1 MNEKQ
6 KQTLELMREEGAR
19 ISTTKLVQ
27 KSYGRAKVYDVSVK
41 DGHTFI
47 GNNLVNHN
55 TCNFSNLYGGS
66 PQALADAAGISLS
79 DAKVIW
85 QGWWDGLSKIKL
97 WKSRQEKFAETN
109 GFVKTFFGRKIM
121 LADAQLQVPK
131 FGRNPEEKKL
141 ISKKNAA
148 FRQSINYPVQGCCR
162 YNTRVIT
169 NRGYLKI
176 GELYD
181 GIVKAETIWD
191 GEGWR
196 TFDVVNRGP
205 AKLAEI
211 ELKDGRIL
219 ECDERHEIFTHTVG
233 NTSKS
238 KITHIQDLKPGML
251 VCTPKRGVSIEFE
264 REFEPFTWEKPQTVH
279 RVSIENK
286 DQLELAWYWAGY
298 IMGDGYLFEGQS
310 RQEAVKGQY
319 LSIAFGYHEESK
331 ASELELWLASF
342 GLTSHRNDTKTSI
355 GRSFQVRCSSPAIIE
370 LFLWLGMVPN
380 ATSKTKRVPDRLFT
394 ETARNRQAFV
404 QGLWDSDGAK
414 PSRNLHLM
422 NLPLLQDVH
431 LLYDTLGYNGK
442 VSKLYKDGSSQLT
455 FRHTK
460 NGTSKFY
467 DPRYGRGTVR
477 EVRFFEEVEETYTL
491 AVHHENHRYF
501 SNGILSKN
509 TAADIMKIAMS
520 NVHAYI
526 KSRKL
531 ENDVRML
538 LTVHDEIVYEIRDDL
553 LPEVI
558 PEIVKLMCFE
568 IPGFQVP
575 LTCDIEL
582 SKDWGSVL
590 EYKKH
595 YENLGL
601 NISTPDEDKIMRE
614 PEIKRNINSISDTR
628 LSVAEQFK
636 IAVPLN
642 PAALSGDDL
651 ETFATQV
658 TRLSQIHPG
667 STQVVLEFSN
677 QKRVLL
683 PRKVDKRGFL
693 SAVQALIE
701 TTNG

>member
-66 PQALADAAGISLS
+66 PQALADAAGIPLS

-97 WKSRQEKFAETN
+97 WKSRQEKFAETS

-148 FRQSINYPVQGCCR
+148 FRQSINYPIQG
-162 YNTRVIT
+162 
-169 NRGYLKI
+169 
-176 GELYD
+176 
-181 GIVKAETIWD
+181 
-191 GEGWR
+191 
-196 TFDVVNRGP
+196 
-205 AKLAEI
+205 
-211 ELKDGRIL
+211 
-219 ECDERHEIFTHTVG
+219 
-233 NTSKS
+233 S
-238 KITHIQDLKPGML
+238 
-251 VCTPKRGVSIEFE
+251 
-264 REFEPFTWEKPQTVH
+264 
-279 RVSIENK
+279 
-286 DQLELAWYWAGY
+286 
-298 IMGDGYLFEGQS
+298 
-310 RQEAVKGQY
+310 
-319 LSIAFGYHEESK
+319 
-331 ASELELWLASF
+331 
-342 GLTSHRNDTKTSI
+342 
-355 GRSFQVRCSSPAIIE
+355 
-370 LFLWLGMVPN
+370 
-380 ATSKTKRVPDRLFT
+380 
-394 ETARNRQAFV
+394 
-404 QGLWDSDGAK
+404 
-414 PSRNLHLM
+414 
-422 NLPLLQDVH
+422 
-431 LLYDTLGYNGK
+431 
-442 VSKLYKDGSSQLT
+442 
-455 FRHTK
+455 
-460 NGTSKFY
+460 
-467 DPRYGRGTVR
+467 
-477 EVRFFEEVEETYTL
+477 
-491 AVHHENHRYF
+491 
-501 SNGILSKN
+501 
-509 TAADIMKIAMS
+509 AADIMKIAMS

-526 KSRKL
+526 KSKKL

-601 NISTPDEDKIMRE
+601 TLSTPDEDKIMRE
-614 PEIKRNINSISDTR
+614 PETKRNINSISDTR

-642 PAALSGDDL
+642 PSALSGDDL
-651 ETFATQV
+651 ETFAAQV